1 MHDENRIKVLRKKAM
16 NLPLE
21 PGVYLMRDKGGNVIY
36 VGKAKALKNRVSQ
49 YFGSDLNHTEKVRRM
64 VDHVEDFDVVVVGSE
79 FEALVLECS
88 LIKQYA
94 PKYNILLKDDKGY
107 CYLRVTKPPF
117 SRISECK
124 QQANDGADY
133 FGPYMSS
140 FSLKQAVD
148 EACKVFKLATCNR
161 LLAYGKKPTAY
172 ERPCLNYH
180 IGQCCAPCTGKVT
193 ESEYASRVE
202 EAVDYVLNGADKM
215 QKTLKANMEAAAQA
229 EDFETAAEL
238 RDRLFAIKRL
248 SDKQKVVHSR
258 IREQDVIGLAVG
270 AQNACIQVFSFTKGT
285 LFGKREF
292 LLDLPEENAAFLA
305 EFLRRF
311 YDNADRI
318 PSQITLCEPAE
329 DSELIGQWL
338 SEKAGRKVVLHVPER
353 GEQAELC
360 RMACRNAA
368 EYLAWHQGTHGHDAA
383 ALSELQALLGLST
396 VPSVM
401 ECYDIS
407 HTGGEETVA
416 AMVVFKDGRPDKKS
430 YRKFRLK
437 LAGGGDDPG
446 ALREVLSRRLNEYV
460 EHEGEDN
467 GFGRK
472 PDVIFLDGGKA
483 QVAAVAPVLEAF
495 GWDVPLFGLVKDSHH
510 RTRAVTAG
518 DEELSFTAKRSAFT
532 LLSTL
537 QEEVHRFAIGYHRKS
552 RSKSRVRTT
561 LTDIPGIGKTRAEV
575 LLKSFGSLKGV
586 KEASEEALL
595 SVKGMTLP
603 AAKAVRAYFDG
614 QASDKNGEK
623 EGQ

>member
-1 MHDENRIKVLRKKAM
+1 MRDEQHIKTLRKKAM

-21 PGVYLMRDKGGNVIY
+21 PGVYLMRDKSGKVIY

-49 YFGSDLNHTEKVRRM
+49 YFGSDTNHTEKVRRM
-64 VDHVEDFDVVVVGSE
+64 VDHVADFDVVVVGSE

-88 LIKQYA
+88 LIKQYS

-148 EACKVFKLATCNR
+148 EACKVFRLATCNR
-161 LLAYGKKPTAY
+161 PLAYGKKPTAY

-193 ESEYASRVE
+193 EDDYQARVD

-215 QKTLKANMEAAAQA
+215 QKTLEQRMNTAAEA
-229 EDFETAAEL
+229 EDFEQAAEL
-238 RDRLFAIKRL
+238 RDKLFAIRRL
-248 SDKQKVVHSR
+248 SDKQKVVRSR
-258 IREQDVIGLAVG
+258 IKEQDVVGLAVG
-270 AQNACIQVFSFTKGT
+270 GETACVQVFSFSKGA
-285 LFGKREF
+285 LYGKREF
-292 LLDLPEENAAFLA
+292 LLDLPEGNAALLS
-305 EFLRRF
+305 EFLRRY
-311 YDNADRI
+311 YDNAERI
-318 PSQITLCEPAE
+318 PAQVTLCEPAE
-329 DSELIGQWL
+329 DKELLEQWL
-338 SEKAGRKVVLHVPER
+338 SEKAGRKVTLHVPER

-368 EYLAWHQGTHGHDAA
+368 EYLAWSEGTRGHDAA
-383 ALSELQALLGLST
+383 ALSELQALLGLSA
-396 VPSVM
+396 VPSVI

-407 HTGGEETVA
+407 HTAGQETVA
-416 AMVVFKDGRPDKKS
+416 AMVVFENGRPDKKS
-430 YRKFRLK
+430 YRKFRLQR
-437 LAGGGDDPG
+437 AGGGDDPA

-460 EHEGEDN
+460 EHEGEES

-495 GWDVPLFGLVKDSHH
+495 EWDVPLFGLVKDSRH

-518 DEELSFTAKRSAFT
+518 DEELSLSAKRSAFT
-532 LLSTL
+532 LLSTI
-537 QEEVHRFAIGYHRKS
+537 QEEVHRAAIGYHRKS
-552 RSKSRVRTT
+552 RGKSRVRTA
-561 LTDIPGIGKTRAEV
+561 LTDIPGVGKTRAEA
-575 LLKSFGSLKGV
+575 LLKAFGSLKGV
-586 KEASEEALL
+586 KEASEEALAG
-595 SVKGMTLP
+595 VKGMTLP
-603 AAKAVRAYFDG
+603 AAKAVRAYFDE
-614 QASDKNGEK
+614 QNSEKTEKK
-623 EGQ
+623 EG

>member
-1 MHDENRIKVLRKKAM
+1 MRDEARVKTLRKKAM

-21 PGVYLMRDKGGNVIY
+21 PGVYLMRDDSGKIIY

-49 YFGSDLNHTEKVRRM
+49 YFGSDTNHTEKVRRM
-64 VDHVEDFDVVVVGSE
+64 VDHVADFDVVVVGSE

-124 QQANDGADY
+124 QQEADGAQY

-161 LLAYGKKPTAY
+161 PLAYGKKPTAY

-193 ESEYASRVE
+193 ERDYAARVE
-202 EAVDYVLNGADKM
+202 EAVEYVLNGADKM
-215 QKTLKANMEAAAQA
+215 QKTLEKRMNAAAEA
-229 EDFETAAEL
+229 EEFEKAAEL
-238 RDRLFAIKRL
+238 RDRLFAIRRL
-248 SDKQKVVHSR
+248 SDKQKVVRSR

-270 AQNACIQVFSFTKGT
+270 AGHACVQVFSFTKGA
-285 LFGKREF
+285 LCGKREY
-292 LLDLPEENAAFLA
+292 LLDLPEEHAGFLA
-305 EFLRRF
+305 EFLRRY
-311 YDNADRI
+311 YDDAERI
-318 PSQITLCEPAE
+318 PPQVTLCEPTE
-329 DSELIGQWL
+329 DTELLETWL
-338 SEKAGRKVVLHVPER
+338 SEKAGRVVKLHVPER

-368 EYLAWHQGTHGHDAA
+368 EYLAWREGTRGHDAA
-383 ALSELQALLGLST
+383 ALSELQALLGLPA
-396 VPSVM
+396 VPSVI

-407 HTGGEETVA
+407 HTAGQETVA
-416 AMVVFKDGRPDKKS
+416 SMVVFQNGRPDKKS
-430 YRKFRLK
+430 YRKFRLQQ
-437 LAGGGDDPG
+437 ATGGDDPA
-446 ALREVLSRRLNEYV
+446 ALREVLSRRLNEYT
-460 EHEGEDN
+460 EHEGEPD

-483 QVAAVAPVLEAF
+483 QVAAVAPLVAAF
-495 GWDVPLFGLVKDSHH
+495 GWDVPVFGLVKDSRH

-518 DEELSFTAKRSAFT
+518 DEELALSAKRSAFT

-537 QEEVHRFAIGYHRKS
+537 QEEVHRVAIGYHRKA
-552 RSKSRVRTT
+552 RGKSRVHTA
-561 LTDIPGIGKTRAEV
+561 LTDIPGIGNSRAQA
-575 LLKSFGSLKGV
+575 LLKAFGSLKGV
-586 KEASEEALL
+586 KEASEQALL
-595 SVKGMTLP
+595 GVKGMTLP
-603 AAKAVRAYFDG
+603 AAKAVRAYFDE
-614 QASDKNGEK
+614 QNSDKVNET
-623 EGQ
+623 EG

>member
-1 MHDENRIKVLRKKAM
+1 MRDESHIKTLRKKAM

-21 PGVYLMRDKGGNVIY
+21 PGVYLMRDKGGKVIY

-49 YFGSDLNHTEKVRRM
+49 YFGSDTNHTEKVRRM
-64 VDHVEDFDVVVVGSE
+64 VEHVEDFDVVVVGSE

-117 SRISECK
+117 SRIAEVK
-124 QQANDGADY
+124 QQAKDGADY

-161 LLAYGKKPTAY
+161 TLAYGHKPTAY

-193 ESEYASRVE
+193 EAEYAARVE

-215 QKTLKANMEAAAQA
+215 QKTLERRMNAAAEA
-229 EDFETAAEL
+229 EDFEKAAEL
-238 RDRLFAIKRL
+238 RDKLFAIRRL
-248 SDKQKVVHSR
+248 SDKQKVVRSR
-258 IREQDVIGLAVG
+258 IKEQDVIGLAVG
-270 AQNACIQVFSFTKGT
+270 AQGSCVQVFSFTRGA
-285 LFGKREF
+285 LAGKREF
-292 LLDLPEENAAFLA
+292 LLDLPGENAAFLA
-305 EFLRRF
+305 EFLRRY

-318 PSQITLCEPAE
+318 PSQVTLCEPAE
-329 DSELIGQWL
+329 DAALLERWL
-338 SEKAGRKVVLHVPER
+338 GEKAGHKVSLHIPER

-368 EYLAWHQGTHGHDAA
+368 EYLAWSEGTRGHDAA
-383 ALSELQALLGLST
+383 ALSELQALLGLSG
-396 VPSVM
+396 VPSVI

-416 AMVVFKDGRPDKKS
+416 SMVVFENGRPDKKS
-430 YRKFRLK
+430 TRKFKLK
-437 LAGGGDDPG
+437 YAVGGDDPA
-446 ALREVLSRRLNEYV
+446 ALREVISRRLNEYT
-460 EHEGEDN
+460 EHEGEN
-467 GFGRK
+467 SGFGRK

-483 QVAAVAPVLEAF
+483 QVAAVTPVIEAF
-495 GWDVPLFGLVKDSHH
+495 GWDVPVFGLVKDSRH
-510 RTRAVTAG
+510 RTRAVTAS
-518 DEELSFTAKRSAFT
+518 DKELSLSAKRSAFT
-532 LLSTL
+532 LLSTI
-537 QEEVHRFAIGYHRKS
+537 QEEVHRVAIGYHRKS
-552 RSKSRVRTT
+552 RDKGRVRTA
-561 LTDIPGIGKTRAEV
+561 LTDIPGVGKTRAEA
-575 LLKSFGSLKGV
+575 LLKAFGSLKGV
-586 KEASEEALL
+586 KEASEEALA

-603 AAKAVRAYFDG
+603 VAKAIRAHFDG
-614 QASDKNGEK
+614 QKKDETEKK
-623 EGQ
+623 EG

>member
-1 MHDENRIKVLRKKAM
+1 MRDDARVKQLRKKAM

-21 PGVYLMRDKGGNVIY
+21 PGVYLMRDKGGRVIY

-49 YFGSDLNHTEKVRRM
+49 YFGSDTNHTEKVRRM
-64 VDHVEDFDVVVVGSE
+64 VDHVADFDVVVVGSE

-88 LIKQYA
+88 LIKQYS

-124 QQANDGADY
+124 QQADDGADY
-133 FGPYMSS
+133 YGPYMSS

-148 EACKVFKLATCNR
+148 EACKVFKLSTCTR
-161 LLAYGKKPTAY
+161 PLCYGKKPTAY
-172 ERPCLNYH
+172 ERPCLNHH

-193 ESEYASRVE
+193 EAEYQARVE

-215 QKTLKANMEAAAQA
+215 QKTLEQRMTAAAEA
-229 EDFETAAEL
+229 EEFEKAAEL
-238 RDRLFAIKRL
+238 RDRLYAIKRL
-248 SDKQKVVHSR
+248 ADKQKVVRSR
-258 IREQDVIGLAVG
+258 IKEQDVLGLALG
-270 AQNACIQVFSFTKGT
+270 AQTACIQVFSFTKGT
-285 LFGKREF
+285 LYGKREF
-292 LLDLPEENAAFLA
+292 LFDLPESNGALLS
-305 EFLRRF
+305 EFLRRY
-311 YDNADRI
+311 YDDSDRI
-318 PSQITLCEPAE
+318 PSQITLCEAAE
-329 DSELIGQWL
+329 DKDLLEQWL

-368 EYLAWHQGTHGHDAA
+368 EYLAWSEGTRGRDAA
-383 ALSELQALLGLST
+383 ALSELQALLGLPA
-396 VPSVM
+396 VPEVI

-416 AMVVFKDGRPDKKS
+416 GMVVFKNGRPDKKS

-437 LAGGGDDPG
+437 LAGGGDDPA

-460 EHEGEDN
+460 EHEGEED

-472 PDVIFLDGGKA
+472 PDLIFLDGGQA

-495 GWDVPLFGLVKDSHH
+495 GWDVPLFGLVKDNRH

-518 DEELSFTAKRSAFT
+518 NGELSLSAKRSAFT

-537 QEEVHRFAIGYHRKS
+537 QEEVHRFAIGYHRKT
-552 RSKSRVRTT
+552 RGKSRVRTA
-561 LTDIPGIGKTRAEV
+561 LTDVPGIGKTRADA
-575 LLKSFGSLKGV
+575 LLKAFGSLKAI
-586 KEASEEALL
+586 KEADEKALMG
-595 SVKGMTLP
+595 VKGMTLP

-614 QASDKNGEK
+614 QTKTKTDET
-623 EGQ
+623 EG